1 MLNYF
6 LLTLTLTG
14 YNLSYYNCYFHYAV
28 AQINLEGVFHME
40 LSTKL
45 AQVIVDRM
53 MKTIPYNINMMND
66 EGIIIASGDHT
77 RIGKLHTEA
86 IRVLK
91 KNEILKFSHNDPKE
105 NVQPGVNIPVN
116 FHDQT
121 IGVIGIT
128 GDPQEVTPFALL
140 LKSSTELLLEQ
151 QSFQQIEENKQNK
164 LTRFLF
170 RWTQKDIDFD
180 TTQNLEKEALEL
192 NIDFYFERT
201 VVIIKCSA
209 KKLLDLRLEQDNF
222 HLNRSVNIQVLICK
236 DLSTVK
242 KCINFA
248 HNHNY
253 RVGVGST
260 TKNIGKSFYEAQ
272 TVIKISTLLDKDY
285 IYYREVKFIQQ
296 LLTSDLADKTLVEK
310 FSMLD
315 NTESGTD
322 LLNTLLTY
330 LKNSGNMNKTA
341 SDLHIHRNTLL
352 YRLSKIHNLIGLNP
366 HKFTDLFQ
374 LFLTLLT
381 YLNHKNPQ
389 LKIH

>member
-1 MLNYF
+1 
-6 LLTLTLTG
+6 
-14 YNLSYYNCYFHYAV
+14 
-28 AQINLEGVFHME
+28 ME

-86 IRVLK
+86 IRVLR
-91 KNEILKFSHNDPKE
+91 KNKILKFSHNDPKE

-209 KKLLDLRLEQDNF
+209 K
-222 HLNRSVNIQVLICK
+222 
-236 DLSTVK
+236 
-242 KCINFA
+242 
-248 HNHNY
+248 NY
-253 RVGVGST
+253 
-260 TKNIGKSFYEAQ
+260 
-272 TVIKISTLLDKDY
+272 
-285 IYYREVKFIQQ
+285 
-296 LLTSDLADKTLVEK
+296 
-310 FSMLD
+310 
-315 NTESGTD
+315 
-322 LLNTLLTY
+322 LTY
-330 LKNSGNMNKTA
+330 V
-341 SDLHIHRNTLL
+341 
-352 YRLSKIHNLIGLNP
+352 
-366 HKFTDLFQ
+366 
-374 LFLTLLT
+374 
-381 YLNHKNPQ
+381 
-389 LKIH
+389 